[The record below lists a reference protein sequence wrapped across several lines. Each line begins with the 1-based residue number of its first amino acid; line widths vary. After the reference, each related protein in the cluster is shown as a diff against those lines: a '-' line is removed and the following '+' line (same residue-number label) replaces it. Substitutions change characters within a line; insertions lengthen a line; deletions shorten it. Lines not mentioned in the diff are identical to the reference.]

1 MICAEVE
8 FGRRADHPVGGA
20 AVRLAGGDREVAGQ
34 HGAGKRHD
42 HQVADSEVRCTAD
55 DVAGLGFTDVDLDRP
70 DRLLELGEFLDL
82 DDAADGQRPGHRPD
96 RDDLLDLVA
105 DADQRLLELVGR
117 HVPARCAGPDDVA
130 QPAVGKP
137 HQAPTPNGSENRTSP
152 STMSRMSGIPLRNCS
167 VRSSPMPNANP
178 E

>member
-1 MICAEVE
+1 MVGAQVQL
-8 FGRRADHPVGGA
+8 GRRADHSVGRA
-20 AVRLAGGDREVAGQ
+20 AVCVTRRDGEVAGQ
-34 HGAGKRHD
+34 CGPRQRHHNEIVD
-42 HQVADSEVRCTAD
+42 GEVGCTAN
-55 DVAGLGFTDVDLDRP
+55 DVTRLGLTDVDLDRA
-70 DRLLELGEFLDL
+70 DRLLELGELLDL
-82 DDAADGQRPGHRPD
+82 EYATDSQRTAHRADG
-96 RDDLLDLVA
+96 DDLLDLVS
-105 DADQRLLELVGR
+105 DADQRLLELVDGNVPTGR
-117 HVPARCAGPDDVA
+117 AGGDDLA